1 MQFAEVDNQMVA
13 LSTEFAD
20 ALRRVEEA
28 MRVIHSLTER
38 IRREIGQEQS
48 ALPFKSRE
56 DLFSRLFPEGLPFD
70 RLKGKPQKDDST
82 EDKRRDK
89 RVPLVQEV
97 ECEGE
102 FGTLRKPLA
111 DISAGGMFIQV
122 FNPLPLG
129 TVMKVKFSLP
139 NFAEAMMA
147 TTKVVYAQEKMGMG
161 VRFLDLKPEDKK
173 KVQQFVDWLSNK
185 KSFAGE
191 DFVRRSSRVNVSIPV
206 KLRTT
211 GKNGTNSEEQATI
224 ITLSKYGACVLANVN
239 SEVGN
244 IVFIRTQKGLEF
256 KASVAWVGNELSKTK
271 GQIGIK
277 CRGLAQ
283 ALGFNFPE

>member
-1 MQFAEVDNQMVA
+1 MVA

-20 ALRRVEEA
+20 AFRRVEEA
-28 MRVIHSLTER
+28 MRTIHSLTER

-56 DLFSRLFPEGLPFD
+56 DLFSRLFPEGLPLD
-70 RLKGKPQKDDST
+70 RLKDKSQKDDST
-82 EDKRRDK
+82 EDKRRHR

-97 ECEGE
+97 ECEGD
-102 FGTLRKPLA
+102 FGTLCRPLA

-139 NFAEAMMA
+139 NFAEAMAA
-147 TTKVVYAQEKMGMG
+147 TAKVVYAQEKMGMG
-161 VRFLDLKPEDKK
+161 VRFLDLKPEDKS

-185 KSFAGE
+185 KSFVGE
-191 DFVRRSSRVNVSIPV
+191 EFVRRSSRVNVSIPV
-206 KLRTT
+206 TLRTG
-211 GKNGTNSEEQATI
+211 GKNGTEEQATI

-256 KASVAWVGNELSKTK
+256 KASVAWVGNELSKTR

>member
-1 MQFAEVDNQMVA
+1 MVA

-20 ALRRVEEA
+20 AFRRVEEA
-28 MRVIHSLTER
+28 MRAIHSLTER
-38 IRREIGQEQS
+38 IRLEIGQEQS

-56 DLFSRLFPEGLPFD
+56 DLFSKLFPEGLPLD
-70 RLKGKPQKDDST
+70 RLKDTPKRDDST
-82 EDKRRDK
+82 KDKRRDK

-139 NFAEAMMA
+139 NFVEAMAA
-147 TTKVVYAQEKMGMG
+147 TAKVVYVQEKIGMG
-161 VRFLDLKPEDKK
+161 VRFLDLKSEDKK
-173 KVQQFVDWLSNK
+173 KVQQFVDRLSNK

-191 DFVRRSSRVNVSIPV
+191 EFVRRSSRVNVSIPV
-206 KLRTT
+206 TLRTV
-211 GKNGTNSEEQATI
+211 GKNGTEQQATI
-224 ITLSKYGACVLANVN
+224 IMLSKYGACVLANVN

-244 IVFIRTQKGLEF
+244 IVFIRTPKGLEF
-256 KASVAWVGNELSKTK
+256 KASVAWVGNELSKTR
-271 GQIGIK
+271 GQIGVK